1 MNKQELIKTFTSPGA
16 EYRGKPFWSW
26 NGELEEKELQRQ
38 VDVMKEM
45 GLGGYF
51 MHSRAGLITEY
62 LGDEWFDLINKT
74 TDYGEK
80 LGMQSW
86 LYDEDRWPSGSA
98 GGKVTVDPQYRMK
111 SLYVFESSPEKYEH
125 KDDEL
130 AVFSAEL
137 DGLKLGAY
145 DRISPEDVK
154 NVKDQKIL
162 QFRIIPDA
170 PNSNYNG
177 TTYIDTMSTKAVD
190 KFIEMTHEE
199 YKKRCG
205 DRIGRS
211 IKGIFTDEPHRGH
224 AMDNRSEHDGVIS
237 CATAYTD
244 DLFEEF
250 EARYGYD
257 LFSRLPEL
265 FYQKDGEAVSPVKLN
280 YFDLACNLFVERFMK
295 RINDWCEKN
304 NMIFTGH
311 VLHEDSLTNQTV
323 PNGSLMRNYE
333 FMGYPGI
340 DLLSEGNRCY
350 WVVKQLASA
359 ARQVGKKW
367 LLSELY
373 GCTGWQFNLR
383 SHKTVGDWQ
392 ALLGINVRCQHL
404 SWYTMEGESKR
415 DYPAS
420 ILHQSPW
427 YKDYSFV
434 ETYFARFGLMMQQ
447 GKPLCDVL
455 VINPIESIWCRTYL
469 GWAQWISPVS
479 PLAHETEAAYQKLFN
494 ILIHNHIDFDYGEEQ
509 MMIPRTTVE
518 KTADGA
524 ILHVG
529 EASYKTVIVSGMI
542 TVRPTTLKILK
553 EFRDAGGKIV
563 FAGEVPAYVDAV
575 LSDESE
581 KLASGCIRVP
591 FEEKDIVSTLRNEI
605 GINTVSVSNENGSC
619 GDVLT
624 QVRYDSGSDIYIA
637 AFLNT
642 NREAAAGT
650 VSVTMT
656 VSDGYEPQ
664 LWSLET
670 GERYAIPYHR
680 FESGIVFQLQ
690 LEAAGSAMVV
700 LSRERDVKELPKKPE
715 TVKAYEID
723 GEFEYSCD
731 EPQACVLD
739 FARWRTAGGE
749 YSEEAESLKIDQKVR
764 DHFGIEHRGGGM
776 LQPWYAK
783 LHDKKVYGDIELEYT
798 FDIEKMPVGDV
809 YLCGE
814 RPELN
819 SYSING
825 MPLVCP
831 DQSDFYID
839 NCLKK
844 MPVPKDALKYGTN
857 KVNVKVSFMR
867 TTNIESLYLIG
878 NFGVKLDGTKRTLT
892 SLPEK
897 ATFGGTYDQK
907 MPFYTGCLTYTV
919 PNCRFEK
926 PADGERVIVKADSFA
941 GGLAKVNGQVLA
953 WEPYEADVTEAVR
966 NGEDIKITLVGTRRN
981 LFGPLHLVPLF
992 HGAYGPGHFVTGG
1005 DAWTDNYNLIPAHLG
1020 KIKVKTVR

>member
-74 TDYGEK
+74 ADYGEK

-111 SLYVFESSPEKYEH
+111 SLYVFEFSPDKYEY

-145 DRISPEDVK
+145 DRIDPDDVK
-154 NVKDQKIL
+154 NVKDRKIL

-199 YKKRCG
+199 YKKHCG

-265 FYQKDGEAVSPVKLN
+265 FYQKDGVAVSPVKLN

-392 ALLGINVRCQHL
+392 ALFGINLRCQHL

-455 VINPIESIWCRTYL
+455 VINPIESIWCRAYL

-479 PLAHETEAAYQKLFN
+479 PLAHETEGAYQKLFN

-509 MMIPRTTVE
+509 MIIPRTTVE

-542 TVRPTTLKILK
+542 TIRPTTLKILK
-553 EFRDAGGKIV
+553 EFRDAGGRIV
-563 FAGEVPAYVDAV
+563 FAGDVPAYVDAV
-575 LSDESE
+575 LSDEPAQ
-581 KLASGCIRVP
+581 LASVCIRVP
-591 FEEKDIVSTLRNEI
+591 FEVNDIVSTLRNEI
-605 GINTVSVSNENGSC
+605 GINTVSVSNENGAC

-624 QVRYDSGSDIYIA
+624 QVRYDDGSDIYIA

-642 NREAAAGT
+642 NRETAVGT

-656 VSDGYEPQ
+656 VKDGYEPQ

-680 FESGIVFQLQ
+680 SENGIVFQLQ

-739 FARWRTAGGE
+739 FARWRPAGGE

-783 LHDKKVYGDIELEYT
+783 LHDKKIYGDIELEYT

-844 MPVPKDALKYGTN
+844 MPVPKDTLKYGTN
-857 KVNVKVSFMR
+857 RVNVKVSFMR

-897 ATFGGTYDQK
+897 ATFGETYDQK

-919 PNCRFEK
+919 QNCRFEK

-966 NGEDIKITLVGTRRN
+966 CGEDIKITLVGTRRN